1 MNNAIVEGI
10 ADCLDEQ
17 SSETYSYAP
26 YQSDDKDWLLF
37 NNSNEALPILD
48 NDDFFIDADACVD
61 SPPAYEPTAKVEED
75 NEDISLDDVLS
86 YDRTEHEHINE
97 AINDFELRS
106 QDGYIPAEFS
116 QSIQQENDFI
126 CILYGCSVPVVLR
139 EQKLG
144 EETFW
149 ELVGECYVHGM
160 MDGEAMEQDRVDEQ
174 FEIR

>member
-116 QSIQQENDFI
+116 QSIQQETLLQHWQYDYQRHEWVALKFHQPPYITEPLYSIPYTTAINV
-126 CILYGCSVPVVLR
+126 ILHA
-139 EQKLG
+139 Q
-144 EETFW
+144 
-149 ELVGECYVHGM
+149 
-160 MDGEAMEQDRVDEQ
+160 A
-174 FEIR
+174 IRCC